1 MNIVQS
7 ADQWTRVTTTIEARF
22 WDGYLWRKEYS
33 SDYFGGYRILKVGRT
48 TQLARE
54 WMCEFY
60 GFDAMDLP
68 VDPLPKD
75 QAKVYPITRFVDLQL
90 GQS

>member
-54 WMCEFY
+54 WL
-60 GFDAMDLP
+60 FDWDQVYATCSKEIADWLDPNGDLRRAG
-68 VDPLPKD
+68 LL
-75 QAKVYPITRFVDLQL
+75 F
-90 GQS
+90 S